1 MELDLA
7 LRAVA
12 APVAAMAAS
21 VWLLVAL
28 AGLAARMRARA
39 PVDPS
44 EAAAW
49 PMRWALTTL
58 TVLPVA
64 WAIAFQ
70 EPSWR
75 EVAAPVVSYQWLGW
89 AAVVSALV
97 SSALATVPGRTMAAA
112 AAVSASVVT
121 CAMVKPPGLPDAG
134 PKFLAAAAAA
144 IGGAGAAWSMHGPR
158 GERRAAPA
166 WATFA
171 GWWACLAVA
180 SGMVLLSGFAKLAV
194 ACGALSASAAAWAVM
209 SAVLPR
215 VVHAAPAVSG
225 AFAATLGVLCLVA
238 RGYDES
244 GFPAWCWWLLAAA
257 PGAGALAAWPA
268 RRGHARSATVVAV
281 LAPPVLALAALLAA
295 RSSVATPTGSPSLDD
310 YAMSGSALPRVP

>member
-12 APVAAMAAS
+12 APVAAMAALA
-21 VWLLVAL
+21 WLLAAL
-28 AGLAARMRARA
+28 ACRAARVRNGFPA
-39 PVDPS
+39 DPS
-44 EAAAW
+44 VTMAW
-49 PMRWALTTL
+49 PARWALTTL
-58 TVLPVA
+58 AMLPVG
-64 WAIAFQ
+64 WAVAFQ

-75 EVAAPVVSYQWLGW
+75 DVAAPAVSYQWLGW
-89 AAVVSALV
+89 AAVASASV
-97 SSALATVPGRTMAAA
+97 SSAMSVVPGRAMAAT
-112 AAVSASVVT
+112 AAVVASVVT

-134 PKFLAAAAAA
+134 PKLVAALAAA
-144 IGGAGAAWSMHGPR
+144 IGGVGAARSMHGAA
-158 GERRAAPA
+158 GGHSAAPA
-166 WATFA
+166 WAVLA
-171 GWWACLAVA
+171 GWWACITVA

-209 SAVLPR
+209 SAMVPR
-215 VVHAAPAVSG
+215 LASVAPAISG

-268 RRGHARSATVVAV
+268 RRGHARIAAAVAI
-281 LAPPVLALAALLAA
+281 LAPPTFALAALVAA
-295 RSSVATPTGSPSLDD
+295 RSSVAAPAGSPSLDD
-310 YAMSGSALPRVP
+310 YAMSRVTHLRAP

>member
-12 APVAAMAAS
+12 APVAVMAALA
-21 VWLLVAL
+21 WLVAAL
-28 AGLAARMRARA
+28 AGRAARPRSPAGPHA
-39 PVDPS
+39 TP
-44 EAAAW
+44 AW
-49 PMRWALTTL
+49 HGGWMLAVLA
-58 TVLPVA
+58 VLPLA
-64 WAIAFQ
+64 WAVAFQ

-75 EVAAPVVSYQWLGW
+75 DVAAPAVSYQWLGW
-89 AAVVSALV
+89 AAVVAALV
-97 SSALATVPGRTMAAA
+97 SSALAMVPGRAMATAAA
-112 AAVSASVVT
+112 AAASLVA
-121 CAMVKPPGLPDAG
+121 CAMVKPPGLPDAA
-134 PKFLAAAAAA
+134 PKFIAAAAAA
-144 IGGAGAAWSMHGPR
+144 IGGAGAAWSMCVAP

-194 ACGALSASAAAWAVM
+194 TCGALSASAAAWAVM
-209 SAVLPR
+209 SASLPR

-225 AFAATLGVLCLVA
+225 AFAAALGVLCLVA

-268 RRGHARSATVVAV
+268 RRGRVRIAALVTV
-281 LAPPVLALAALLAA
+281 LAPPSVALAALLAA
-295 RSSVATPTGSPSLDD
+295 RSSVDAPTGSPSAND
-310 YAMSGSALPRVP
+310 YAMAGVAPLRAP